1 MKVNVYSLEGKVAGK
16 IELPMV
22 FGEEVRQDLIKRAV
36 LAAQSARYQRH
47 GVDWFAGKR
56 TSAFSWG
63 PGHGVSRVP
72 RVKGSRHPAAGRGAM
87 VPQAVGGREAHP
99 PVVQKKI
106 IEKINVKE
114 RRKAIASAIAATGI
128 KELVQKRGHIIAN
141 VPQIPLIVE
150 DEIESIKTAKETR
163 KIFEKLGLWE
173 DVVKAKQRNIRAGKG
188 KMRGRKYKNRKS
200 ALLIVAEDKGI
211 KLGARNHP
219 GIDVVRVE
227 NLGVEHLAPGT
238 HCGRLTVYTKAAVQK
253 LGERFKWL

>member
-16 IELPMV
+16 IELPKV
-22 FGEEVRQDLIKRAV
+22 FKEEIRPDLIKRAV

-99 PVVQKKI
+99 PVVQKKV

-114 RRKAIASAIAATGI
+114 RRKAIASAIAATAV

-150 DEIESIKTAKETR
+150 DELESIKTAKGTKEAL
-163 KIFEKLGLWE
+163 EKLGIWE
-173 DVVKAKQRNIRAGKG
+173 DIVRAKQRNIRAGKG

-200 ALLIVAEDKGI
+200 VLLIVAEDKGI

-227 NLGVEHLAPGT
+227 NLGIEHVAPGT
-238 HCGRLTVYTKAAVQK
+238 HYGRLTVYTKAAVQK
-253 LGERFKWL
+253 LGARFK